1 MHSSLVIQAS
11 AASLFSVKA
20 HGAVLV
26 SRPAVLESTVE
37 PKQEVCGRLQATR
50 APAANAGERPSR
62 PQFCC
67 DVVRAYPT
75 PKALGFNH
83 FFSTTE
89 NVEVLFWRK

>member
-50 APAANAGERPSR
+50 APAANAGERPS
-62 PQFCC
+62 
-67 DVVRAYPT
+67 
-75 PKALGFNH
+75 
-83 FFSTTE
+83 
-89 NVEVLFWRK
+89 